1 MIPNTNHDVAVITE
15 QDALA
20 SLVAELSLA
29 PWIAVDTEFLR
40 ERNYYAQLCLIQ
52 VGTPDLAVCID
63 PLALSDLSPL
73 RDLFTNP
80 NITKVFHAAF
90 QDMEILLQATGAVPR
105 PVFDT
110 QIAAALL
117 GHADQIGYARLVEA
131 MLGVQLEK
139 AHSRSDWSRR
149 PLKSQEIEYAA
160 DDVRYLAALYPQMR
174 EQLEQRNR
182 LAWLGPE
189 FDAMTD
195 PSRYRT
201 EPERAWRRVKGWKR
215 LKPAQQQALVPLA
228 AWREQQAMS
237 ADRPRGWIV
246 KDEILLDMAR
256 RRPNNEEAMASIR
269 GMPDSLVK
277 KHGQTLIG
285 LIEQANKRPAEP
297 LAPLP
302 ERLAPEQ
309 EPMVD
314 MLMAALKL
322 RAAEIDISPGALATR
337 KDLEQLILGRE
348 DINLLQGWRAQAIG
362 HILLA
367 LLQGENALRVHNG
380 SLKVD

>member
-20 SLVAELSLA
+20 SLVAELSHA

-52 VGTPDLAVCID
+52 IGTPDLAVCID

-90 QDMEILLQATGAVPR
+90 QDMEILLQATGAVPQ

-139 AHSRSDWSRR
+139 AHSRSDWSHR

-160 DDVRYLAALYPQMR
+160 DDVRYLAQLYPQMR

-182 LAWLGPE
+182 LAWLSPE
-189 FDAMTD
+189 FEAMTD
-195 PSRYRT
+195 PARYRT
-201 EPERAWRRVKGWKR
+201 EPEQAWRRVKGWKR
-215 LKPAQQQALVPLA
+215 LKPGQQQALAPLA

-269 GMPDSLVK
+269 GMPESLVK
-277 KHGQTLIG
+277 KHGRMLTG
-285 LIEQANKRPAEP
+285 LIEEANKRPAEP

-322 RAAEIDISPGALATR
+322 RAAEVDISPGALATR

-362 HILLA
+362 HTLLA
-367 LLQGENALRVHNG
+367 LLRGENALRVRNG